1 MPRTKISVIR
11 IKVMASTSSP
21 TTSNSNIVELEQ
33 PLHFDTSQLSKYEF
47 IRHVDKSNIDEYF
60 MNLSSD
66 QKHTVLNV
74 AIRALESKQCNEQY
88 ESMISSCLG
97 LVNSEHKHGLDA
109 WNENKTD
116 FYEHKPCDVSVDGG
130 NPSGSINDD
139 TIEKMD
145 HYQYLVNQKKNVWVT
160 LAGVNKRTYTLD
172 SIYKFPSEIY
182 DKDRR
187 DYLDKTIKKN
197 KNNENS
203 NQTRSTYSIS
213 VPKSIQLCKDSGKVY
228 YAWKRY
234 NKPLKDLY
242 KDYREKDVEAELKAE
257 LDSGNASDER
267 INEIKNKNNTIN
279 KPLIKSIIKK
289 EWDNMGTAEKCAFER
304 QINSSFK

>member
-11 IKVMASTSSP
+11 IKVMTSTSP
-21 TTSNSNIVELEQ
+21 TTSNSNIDELEQ
-33 PLHFDTSQLSKYEF
+33 PLDVNISEMNIYEFVRNIDTSNPRQS
-47 IRHVDKSNIDEYF
+47 RMNMTDEQF
-60 MNLSSD
+60 VRLVNLGKGS
-66 QKHTVLNV
+66 
-74 AIRALESKQCNEQY
+74 LESKQCNEPY

>member
-1 MPRTKISVIR
+1 
-11 IKVMASTSSP
+11 MASTSSP
-21 TTSNSNIVELEQ
+21 TTTNSNIDELEQ
-33 PLHFDTSQLSKYEF
+33 PLDVNISEMNIYEF
-47 IRHVDKSNIDEYF
+47 IRHIDTSNLRQSRMNMTDDEFYR
-60 MNLSSD
+60 LI
-66 QKHTVLNV
+66 NV
-74 AIRALESKQCNEQY
+74 AKRSLESKQCNESY

-97 LVNSEHKHGLDA
+97 LINSEHKHGLDA

-139 TIEKMD
+139 TIKKMD
-145 HYQYLVNQKKNVWVT
+145 DYQCLVNQKKNVWVT

-172 SIYKFPSEIY
+172 SVYKFPSEIY

-187 DYLDKTIKKN
+187 DRLDKTITKN

-203 NQTRSTYSIS
+203 NQTRSTYSVS
-213 VPKSIQLCKDSGKVY
+213 VSKSIQFCKDLGKVY
-228 YAWKRY
+228 YVWKRY

-242 KDYREKDVEAELKAE
+242 KDYREKDVEAELRAE

-289 EWDNMGTAEKCAFER
+289 EWDNMGTTEKCAFER